1 MISPRSIK
9 RRAPENLKGA
19 PRGTRDA
26 PDVARDKTYL
36 SQGFSSSTQVGSRP
50 LPVSRKLLRLDST
63 AGQPLLIIS
72 KILLPSSNSS
82 CVTVSRVCP
91 LIGLSSKVTRDGGS
105 CGRSL

>member
-1 MISPRSIK
+1 MTSLRSTEQPP
-9 RRAPENLKGA
+9 PENLRGA

-26 PDVARDKTYL
+26 PDVALNITYL

-50 LPVSRKLLRLDST
+50 FPVSRKLLRLDST
-63 AGQPLLIIS
+63 AGQPPLIIS

-82 CVTVSRVCP
+82 YVTVSRVCR